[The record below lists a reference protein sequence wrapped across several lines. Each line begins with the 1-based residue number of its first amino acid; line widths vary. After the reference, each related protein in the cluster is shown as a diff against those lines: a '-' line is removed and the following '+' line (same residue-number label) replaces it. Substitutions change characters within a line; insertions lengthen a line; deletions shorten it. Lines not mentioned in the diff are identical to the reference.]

1 MNRENMLLLEK
12 VNQLELTETERGLLL
27 EYFSRLCEEEKKLG
41 TLDTSTVEKMVHVV
55 DITNILREDVSKQ
68 PFSRES
74 LLKGAPEHTDSYWQA
89 PRLIE

>member
-1 MNRENMLLLEK
+1 MNRKDLPLLEK
-12 VNQLELTETERGLLL
+12 VNQLELNETERSRLL

-41 TLDTSTVEKMVHVV
+41 SFNTSTVERMVHVV
-55 DITNILREDVSKQ
+55 DITNVFREDESKQ

-74 LLKGAPEHTDSYWQA
+74 LLEGAPEHTDSYWQA